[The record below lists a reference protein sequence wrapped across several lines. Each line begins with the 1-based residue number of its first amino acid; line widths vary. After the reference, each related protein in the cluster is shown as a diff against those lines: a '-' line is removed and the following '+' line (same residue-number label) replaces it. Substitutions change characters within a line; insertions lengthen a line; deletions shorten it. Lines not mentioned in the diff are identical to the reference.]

1 MANEINGTTC
11 LLYRKTGPTTYTAL
25 VGQLEITANM
35 LGNTIDVSS
44 KDDNDFIKIMAGE
57 LGSKGQNVTGN
68 IIYSSD
74 AEFRAMRELAIAG
87 EIGKFKIDFTGN
99 DADAIYIIGIPTAMT
114 DTLPTGDKVSTSIT
128 ILSLSQ
134 VHYGD
139 PL

>member
-44 KDDNDFIKIMAGE
+44 KSDNDFVKVIAGE
-57 LGSKGQNVTGN
+57 LGGKGQNVTGN

-87 EIGKFKIDFTGN
+87 DSAKFKIDFTGN
-99 DADAIYIIGIPTAMT
+99 DADAIYLIGIPTAMA
-114 DTLPTGDKVSTSIT
+114 DTLPTGDKVTTSIT

>member
-44 KDDNDFIKIMAGE
+44 KNDNDFVKIMAGE

-87 EIGKFKIDFTGN
+87 DSAKFKIDFTGN

-114 DTLPTGDKVSTSIT
+114 DTLPTGDKVTTAIT

>member
-44 KDDNDFIKIMAGE
+44 KNDNDFVKIMAGE
-57 LGSKGQNVTGN
+57 LAAKGQTVTGS

-74 AEFRAMRELAIAG
+74 AEYRNLRDLAFAG
-87 EIGKFKIDFTGN
+87 TNATFKVDFTGN
-99 DADAIYIIGIPTAMT
+99 DTDAVFFIGIPTAMA
-114 DTLPTGDKVSTSIT
+114 DALPIGDKVSTSIT
-128 ILSLSQ
+128 ILSLGTVS
-134 VHYGD
+134 HGT

>member
-25 VGQLEITANM
+25 VGQLEISATV
-35 LGNTIDVSS
+35 LGNAIDVSS
-44 KDDNDFIKIMAGE
+44 KDDNDFVKLIPDE
-57 LGSKGQNVTGN
+57 LGGKGQNVTGN

-87 EIGKFKIDFTGN
+87 DSAKFKIDFTGN
-99 DADAIYIIGIPTAMT
+99 DVDAIYLIGIPTSMA
-114 DTLPTGDKVSTSIT
+114 DALPIGDKVSTSLT
-128 ILSLSQ
+128 ILSLST